1 MFHLAPAELF
11 IIMSIVFLIFGIL
24 LIPKIFYCLTLQKC
38 LTRCSPQCRTLVPG
52 QVWLLLIPLFDLVW
66 HFIVV
71 TRVSSS
77 LANEFRFR
85 NMAREP
91 EPGKSLGLAYCIL
104 YVCGIVPFLGI
115 FSGIAGFVC
124 WILYWVKIA
133 GYSAEIAMPAVS
145 APAADPR
152 IVL

>member
-71 TRVSSS
+71 TRVSVGST
-77 LANEFRFR
+77 
-85 NMAREP
+85 P
-91 EPGKSLGLAYCIL
+91 EL
-104 YVCGIVPFLGI
+104 V
-115 FSGIAGFVC
+115 
-124 WILYWVKIA
+124 
-133 GYSAEIAMPAVS
+133 E
-145 APAADPR
+145 R
-152 IVL
+152 